1 MSVNIDPICPEGCS
15 SLMPDFNFSDCAPNI
30 IFGEIEKIY
39 VASLDA
45 DPFTD
50 YSDASEWVAR
60 IVNTNGT
67 EESVR
72 EITVAADLP
81 MPTYD
86 EIEISNRRKVM
97 STKTFELA
105 VTIDDNT
112 EENYEAARWTQCNP
126 TVRLWFADQTHLYGG
141 NEGIRAN
148 VMLAEVIQRGSKA
161 IKTIQGKFTWDAKF
175 SPERIVNPLI

>member
-1 MSVNIDPICPEGCS
+1 MSVNIDPICPEGCT
-15 SLMPDFNFSDCAPNI
+15 SLMPDFNFSDCAPNV

-39 VASLDA
+39 IASLDA
-45 DPFTD
+45 DPFD
-50 YSDASEWVAR
+50 DWSDAAAWLAR
-60 IVNTNGT
+60 IENTDGT

-72 EITVAADLP
+72 ELTVAADLP
-81 MPTYD
+81 APTAD

-112 EENYEAARWTQCNP
+112 EENYEAMRWSQCNP
-126 TVRLWFADQTHLYGG
+126 TVRFWFADQTHLYGG

-148 VMLAEVIQRGSKA
+148 VMLSEVIQRGAKA

-175 SPERIVNPLI
+175 SPERIENPL